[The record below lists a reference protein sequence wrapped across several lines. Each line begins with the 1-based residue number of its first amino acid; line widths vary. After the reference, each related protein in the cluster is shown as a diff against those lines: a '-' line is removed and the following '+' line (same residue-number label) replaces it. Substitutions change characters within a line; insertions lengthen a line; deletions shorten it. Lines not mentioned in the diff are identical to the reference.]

1 MRPAKPHLSQ
11 LKIGD
16 DEYRVSI
23 LRMARRTLSMHVAQG
38 ELLVKAPL
46 NADIKTILDWVIT
59 KQSWIEKRTALIRKM
74 KLDEDEVWYLGKR
87 TKVINAKQ
95 TLINSDGIYLK
106 SGASLDAALRN
117 QAIDILTPLFN
128 KAANELGYGPQEL
141 KFRTMT
147 RSWGRCTSKGI
158 ITLNTRLIAC
168 DPRFIRYVCI
178 HELIHLK
185 HLNHSPSFWSDVRR
199 YVPDLSSVKRLSI
212 LITKEDRFAL

>member
-1 MRPAKPHLSQ
+1 MKLVKPHLSQ
-11 LKIGD
+11 LKIGAE
-16 DEYRVSI
+16 EYRVSI

-46 NADIKTILDWVIT
+46 NADIKTILDWVST
-59 KQSWIEKRTALIRKM
+59 KQSWIEKRMALIRKM
-74 KLDEDEVWYLGKR
+74 NLDENEVWYLGKR
-87 TKVINAKQ
+87 TKVINARQ
-95 TLINSDGIYLK
+95 TLINNEGIYLK
-106 SGASLDAALRN
+106 SGASLDATMRN
-117 QAIDILTPLFN
+117 HAIDILTPLFN
-128 KAANELGYGPQEL
+128 KAALELGYGPQEL

-185 HLNHSPSFWSDVRR
+185 HLDHSPSFWSDVRT
-199 YVPDLSSVKRLSI
+199 YVPDLSAVKKLSI